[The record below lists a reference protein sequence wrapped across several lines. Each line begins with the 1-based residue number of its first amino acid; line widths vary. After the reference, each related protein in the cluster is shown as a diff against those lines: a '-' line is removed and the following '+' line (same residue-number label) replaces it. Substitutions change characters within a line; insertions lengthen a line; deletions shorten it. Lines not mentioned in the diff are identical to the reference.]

1 MALRKPIF
9 ISSSGYAE
17 EMAASD
23 SIALGALTMSGAIA
37 MGTNKITGLAQADS
51 TGDAL
56 AWGQNASIANLTV
69 TGSLQAALDA
79 GTYKITN
86 LGNPSSAQ
94 DAATKFYV
102 DSVKTGLDFKQSVRA
117 IAKGNITLSGTQTV
131 DGVSLVAGDRILVA
145 GQTSAATNGIYV
157 VAAGAWSRAEDADS
171 SAELNAG
178 AYCFVEEGTLYKE
191 TGWIMTSDE
200 VFTLGT
206 SEMFWVQFSS
216 AGVVLAGIALE
227 KVGNTLN
234 VLEGDGIAVN
244 GSNQLVVDLA
254 TDPGLQ
260 FSSGKLDLKLV
271 SADRLSKS
279 ASGLDVT
286 GVPSLFKIDGS
297 AVSSNVTAS
306 NLGTL
311 TAGIDSDATALH
323 QHKRIEASFTAAAG
337 LAAGDAVYQSANDTV
352 AESDAGDDAKR
363 WVTGVARAVAG
374 GAAKVVSHGVCP
386 GVLSGATAG
395 DKYYVQDGGGIG
407 TSQPGAG
414 KNLIVVGFAI
424 NATDLFVS
432 VIDQGKK
439 AA

>member
-1 MALRKPIF
+1 MALRKPMF
-9 ISSSGYAE
+9 MTAGGFAE

-23 SIALGALTMSGAIA
+23 SIQLGALTMSGAIA
-37 MGTNKITGLAQADS
+37 MGSNKITGLAQADS
-51 TGDAL
+51 SGDAL

-69 TGSLQAALDA
+69 TGALQAALDA

-102 DSVKTGLDFKQSVRA
+102 DAVKTGLDFKQSVRA
-117 IAKGNITLSGTQTV
+117 IAVSNITLSGAQTI
-131 DGVSLVAGDRILVA
+131 DGVSVVAGDRVLVA
-145 GQTSAATNGIYV
+145 GQTVAADNGIYV
-157 VAAGAWSRAEDADS
+157 AAASAWSRSDDADS

-178 AYCFVEEGTLYKE
+178 AFCFVEEGTAYHD
-191 TGWIMTSDE
+191 TGWVMTSDE

-206 SEMFWVQFSS
+206 SAQTWVQFSS
-216 AGVVLAGIALE
+216 AGVVLPGIALE
-227 KVGNTLN
+227 KSGNTLN

-260 FSSGKLDLKLV
+260 FSSGKLDLKLA
-271 SADRLSKS
+271 SADRLSKG

-297 AVSSNVTAS
+297 AVSSDVTAA

-311 TAGIDSDATALH
+311 TAGIESDATSLH
-323 QHKRIEASFTAAAG
+323 QHKRIEAAFSG
-337 LAAGDAVYQSANDTV
+337 SSLAAGDAVYHSGNDAV
-352 AESDAGDDAKR
+352 GEADAGDDSKR
-363 WVTGVARAVAG
+363 WVTGVVRAFSG
-374 GAAKVVSHGVCP
+374 GTAKVVSHGVCP

-407 TSQPGAG
+407 TTQPGAG
-414 KNLIVVGFAI
+414 KNLILVGFAM

-432 VIDQGKK
+432 IIDQGKK